1 MKIEKN
7 ERLTQLFGFYGIL
20 LTDIQQQYFSD
31 YYFADLSLAEI
42 AENSSV
48 SRQAIFDNLKRTVK
62 LLEDYENK
70 LQLADHFSQIEEG
83 LDTVLAM
90 LEQNEVAPAQEEI
103 KRIKKI
109 IEEN

>member
-7 ERLTQLFGFYGIL
+7 ERLTQLCGLYGIR

-62 LLEDYENK
+62 LLEDYEAK
-70 LQLADHFSQIEEG
+70 LKLAAHFTQIDEG
-83 LDTVLAM
+83 LDVVLAK
-90 LEQNEVAPAQEEI
+90 LEQHELESATTEVR
-103 KRIKKI
+103 KIKKI